1 MIDWLY
7 INWPT
12 LSGTLATIAVGVAT
26 VVVTIRLA
34 RPRMSLIYEIVVG
47 AAATFRDY
55 GVKPLPALSPLEVG
69 HDYIVAITLLNAG
82 RRTISSASFDAF
94 RPISV
99 EIGSVSQAERE
110 RFERRHEK
118 KPLPAVVAREVGT
131 WYLVLGTW
139 YLVLGTWY
147 LVLGTWYL
155 VLGTWYL
162 VLGTWY
168 LHIGPGLLRSRESV
182 RYEIGF
188 SGNGRPALFS
198 HYLVDV
204 PVRESRSWLNQFA
217 RGVPFGLVAVALLCL
232 VLYMQVNH
240 FAVSWRAALG
250 KVLNFSTW
258 VDEWESSPGLV
269 LASAALLLAALAML
283 AVAGTYLDPELVRS
297 GRSWQ

>member
-1 MIDWLY
+1 
-7 INWPT
+7 
-12 LSGTLATIAVGVAT
+12 
-26 VVVTIRLA
+26 
-34 RPRMSLIYEIVVG
+34 
-47 AAATFRDY
+47 
-55 GVKPLPALSPLEVG
+55 
-69 HDYIVAITLLNAG
+69 
-82 RRTISSASFDAF
+82 
-94 RPISV
+94 
-99 EIGSVSQAERE
+99 
-110 RFERRHEK
+110 
-118 KPLPAVVAREVGT
+118 
-131 WYLVLGTW
+131 
-139 YLVLGTWY
+139 
-147 LVLGTWYL
+147 
-155 VLGTWYL
+155 
-162 VLGTWY
+162 
-168 LHIGPGLLRSRESV
+168 
-182 RYEIGF
+182 
-188 SGNGRPALFS
+188 LFS

>member
-118 KPLPAVVAREVGT
+118 KPLPAVVAREV
-131 WYLVLGTW
+131 GTW

>member
-147 LVLGTWYL
+147 L
-155 VLGTWYL
+155 
-162 VLGTWY
+162 
-168 LHIGPGLLRSRESV
+168 HIGPGLLRSRESV

-188 SGNGRPALFS
+188 SGNGRPSLFS

>member
-12 LSGTLATIAVGVAT
+12 LRGTLATIAVGVAT

-147 LVLGTWYL
+147 LNPPGESGDSTLIETMLPHRYSNR
-155 VLGTWYL
+155 YRRFAPISRAA
-162 VLGTWY
+162 Y
-168 LHIGPGLLRSRESV
+168 LH
-182 RYEIGF
+182 
-188 SGNGRPALFS
+188 
-198 HYLVDV
+198 
-204 PVRESRSWLNQFA
+204 
-217 RGVPFGLVAVALLCL
+217 
-232 VLYMQVNH
+232 
-240 FAVSWRAALG
+240 
-250 KVLNFSTW
+250 
-258 VDEWESSPGLV
+258 
-269 LASAALLLAALAML
+269 
-283 AVAGTYLDPELVRS
+283 
-297 GRSWQ
+297 

>member
-12 LSGTLATIAVGVAT
+12 LRGTLATIAVGVAT

-82 RRTISSASFDAF
+82 RRNISSASFDAF

-118 KPLPAVVAREVGT
+118 KPLPAVVARE
-131 WYLVLGTW
+131 LGTW

-155 VLGTWYL
+155 LLGTWYL

>member
-118 KPLPAVVAREVGT
+118 KPLPAVVAREV
-131 WYLVLGTW
+131 
-139 YLVLGTWY
+139 
-147 LVLGTWYL
+147 GTWYL

>member
-118 KPLPAVVAREVGT
+118 KPLPAVVARELGT

-162 VLGTWY
+162 VLGTCILARDY
-168 LHIGPGLLRSRESV
+168 FALENRSGMRLDFPETA
-182 RYEIGF
+182 
-188 SGNGRPALFS
+188 GRPCFPTTSLTC
-198 HYLVDV
+198 
-204 PVRESRSWLNQFA
+204 RSANP
-217 RGVPFGLVAVALLCL
+217 GVG
-232 VLYMQVNH
+232 
-240 FAVSWRAALG
+240 
-250 KVLNFSTW
+250 
-258 VDEWESSPGLV
+258 
-269 LASAALLLAALAML
+269 
-283 AVAGTYLDPELVRS
+283 
-297 GRSWQ
+297 

>member
-118 KPLPAVVAREVGT
+118 KPLPAVVARE
-131 WYLVLGTW
+131 
-139 YLVLGTWY
+139 
-147 LVLGTWYL
+147 LGTWYL

-258 VDEWESSPGLV
+258 VDEWESSALV
-269 LASAALLLAALAML
+269 SFSWVGFLTRIGRHT
-283 AVAGTYLDPELVRS
+283 VPCRVS
-297 GRSWQ
+297 GCRGQDHRDRERCARIQGMAEGPSCRTDEG

>member
-118 KPLPAVVAREVGT
+118 KPLPAVVARE
-131 WYLVLGTW
+131 LGTW
-139 YLVLGTWY
+139 YLVLGTCILARDY
-147 LVLGTWYL
+147 FALEN
-155 VLGTWYL
+155 
-162 VLGTWY
+162 
-168 LHIGPGLLRSRESV
+168 RSGMRLDFPETA
-182 RYEIGF
+182 
-188 SGNGRPALFS
+188 GRPCFPTTSLTC
-198 HYLVDV
+198 
-204 PVRESRSWLNQFA
+204 RSANP
-217 RGVPFGLVAVALLCL
+217 GVG
-232 VLYMQVNH
+232 
-240 FAVSWRAALG
+240 
-250 KVLNFSTW
+250 
-258 VDEWESSPGLV
+258 
-269 LASAALLLAALAML
+269 
-283 AVAGTYLDPELVRS
+283 
-297 GRSWQ
+297 

>member
-139 YLVLGTWY
+139 YLVLGTCILARDY
-147 LVLGTWYL
+147 FALEN
-155 VLGTWYL
+155 
-162 VLGTWY
+162 
-168 LHIGPGLLRSRESV
+168 RSGMRLDFPETA
-182 RYEIGF
+182 
-188 SGNGRPALFS
+188 GRPCFPTTSLTC
-198 HYLVDV
+198 
-204 PVRESRSWLNQFA
+204 RSANP
-217 RGVPFGLVAVALLCL
+217 GVG
-232 VLYMQVNH
+232 
-240 FAVSWRAALG
+240 
-250 KVLNFSTW
+250 
-258 VDEWESSPGLV
+258 
-269 LASAALLLAALAML
+269 
-283 AVAGTYLDPELVRS
+283 
-297 GRSWQ
+297 

>member
-1 MIDWLY
+1 MTPSFPRDGV
-7 INWPT
+7 
-12 LSGTLATIAVGVAT
+12 SG
-26 VVVTIRLA
+26 
-34 RPRMSLIYEIVVG
+34 
-47 AAATFRDY
+47 
-55 GVKPLPALSPLEVG
+55 KPGGIQLGTWYLVLGTWYLVLG
-69 HDYIVAITLLNAG
+69 TWYLVLGTWYLVL
-82 RRTISSASFDAF
+82 
-94 RPISV
+94 
-99 EIGSVSQAERE
+99 
-110 RFERRHEK
+110 
-118 KPLPAVVAREVGT
+118 GT

-168 LHIGPGLLRSRESV
+168 LHIGPGLLSSRESV

-258 VDEWESSPGLV
+258 VDEWESSALV
-269 LASAALLLAALAML
+269 SFSWVGFLTRIGRHT
-283 AVAGTYLDPELVRS
+283 VPCRVS
-297 GRSWQ
+297 GCRGQDHRDRERCARIQGMAEGPSCRTDEG